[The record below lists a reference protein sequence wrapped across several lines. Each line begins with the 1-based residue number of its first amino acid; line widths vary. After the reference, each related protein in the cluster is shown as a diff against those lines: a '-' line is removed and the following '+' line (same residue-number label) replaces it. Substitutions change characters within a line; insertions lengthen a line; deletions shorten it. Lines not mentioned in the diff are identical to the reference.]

1 MKFRQV
7 QQSNGRTWSSYCSP
21 TRCWDTK
28 CYVTCSTD
36 EIGPY
41 LKRVEKQTHP
51 GYHMTDHGTSHLPLG
66 QQPGPSM
73 SQVSQAYLQV
83 LSMDQPTTPWTC
95 QRKLVNRERQ
105 SFFQR
110 NLMQDLVFTLLFVGV
125 VLFFLLFTILV
136 NGCEDYRPSQSFEAS
151 LPDLLG

>member
-1 MKFRQV
+1 MKFGQVV

-51 GYHMTDHGTSHLPLG
+51 GYHMTDHGTNHLPLG

-95 QRKLVNRERQ
+95 QRN
-105 SFFQR
+105 
-110 NLMQDLVFTLLFVGV
+110 T
-125 VLFFLLFTILV
+125 
-136 NGCEDYRPSQSFEAS
+136 SQSRETKLFSKKFNARFS
-151 LPDLLG
+151 LHITFCWSCVIFFIVYNFGKWL